1 MITKFFYRYHHNL
14 FIYILYHYYKKKGS
28 DRWRDIKVATTPPT
42 IITDSFKRFMT
53 KNRIS
58 YQELKEWKM
67 NLIFTHCY
75 ARLDANV
82 TKTQNHLLK
91 SAYCIHPKTGRV
103 CVPIDPNNAENF
115 DPFSV
120 PTVRSLC
127 AEVD

>member
-1 MITKFFYRYHHNL
+1 M
-14 FIYILYHYYKKKGS
+14 
-28 DRWRDIKVATTPPT
+28 
-42 IITDSFKRFMT
+42 MT
-53 KNRIS
+53 KHRIS
-58 YQELKEWKM
+58 YQELKEWRM

-103 CVPIDPNNAENF
+103 CVPIDPKDADNF

-127 AEVD
+127 AEVSKFSVV

>member
-1 MITKFFYRYHHNL
+1 MYLTFSSL
-14 FIYILYHYYKKKGS
+14 FIGA
-28 DRWRDIKVATTPPT
+28 DRWRDIKLATTPPS
-42 IITDSFKRFMT
+42 IITDGHKRMMT
-53 KNRIS
+53 KHRIS
-58 YQELKEWKM
+58 YQELKEWRM

-103 CVPIDPNNAENF
+103 CVPIDPKDADNF

-127 AEVD
+127 AEVSKLIVV